1 MPAVLIA
8 TQMGRGFKWRPKF
21 TGFDGDGPPDRTL
34 VIELDGHP
42 RDLPGLKGST
52 LDIAILAAETT
63 LVRQSWIP
71 TTGEYRCEVRPTAS
85 GAQII
90 VRF

>member
-8 TQMGRGFKWRPKF
+8 TQMERGFKWRPKF
-21 TGFDGDGPPDRTL
+21 TGIDGDGPADRTL

-42 RDLPGLKGST
+42 RDLPGLRGST
-52 LDIAILAAETT
+52 LDIAVLAAETT
-63 LVRQSWIP
+63 LVRQTWIP
-71 TTGEYRCEVRPTAS
+71 PTGEYPCEVRPS
-85 GAQII
+85 LRGAHIT